1 MSINVQEEM
10 IISGT
15 GQYYP
20 CLNDNIAQGLIYGF
34 YEEFVDR
41 LGDKFNV
48 IIITKHSN
56 QYSDALPYIEVSR
69 KQKVKTAMR
78 ASDAVV
84 VNIMYSAN
92 TMTASCTIEPGY
104 TEKINSVDLLNP
116 DCVEMLAEKTT
127 AFVEKNL

>member
-1 MSINVQEEM
+1 MSISVQEEM

-34 YEEFVDR
+34 YEEFIKR
-41 LGDKFNV
+41 LNDKFDA
-48 IIITKHSN
+48 IIITEHSN
-56 QYSDALPYIEVSR
+56 QYSSALPYIEISR
-69 KQKVKTAMR
+69 KQKIKTTMR
-78 ASDAVV
+78 ASDMVI

-92 TMTASCTIEPGY
+92 VITASCTVEPGY
-104 TEKINSVDLLNP
+104 TEKIYDIGLLNP
-116 DCVEMLAEKTT
+116 DCIEMLAKKTT

>member
-34 YEEFVDR
+34 YEEFIKR

-56 QYSDALPYIEVSR
+56 RYSDALPYIEVSR
-69 KQKVKTAMR
+69 KQKIKAAMR
-78 ASDAVV
+78 ASDMVI
-84 VNIMYSAN
+84 VNIMYNAN
-92 TMTASCTIEPGY
+92 VITASCTAEPGY
-104 TEKINSVDLLNP
+104 IEKIYDVDLLNP
-116 DCVEMLAEKTT
+116 NCIEMLAEKTT
-127 AFVEKNL
+127 VFVEKNL